1 MNHVNQNSANTEKQE
16 NVLNGTLGAF
26 LFALGGGIVW
36 VLLDLIGFYA
46 AITGVVTAFC
56 AVQGYRILGGKLTKR
71 GVIIAAVAAFIV
83 MVLAWY
89 FCLSRDFYV
98 ATGEW
103 LANGEI
109 EERPG
114 FAQCFANAYRL
125 LSDPGIAKSY
135 LLSLGLGMGF
145 AVLGSYGYFVQ
156 VFRAAKQEERNAR
169 EAAEVSAP
177 GETPAYSETDRQ
189 PESGTGTPPEEN
201 EAASDRS
208 ASEEEKN

>member
-1 MNHVNQNSANTEKQE
+1 MNNNDVNSATVEKRE

-26 LFALGGGIVW
+26 LFALGGGVVW
-36 VLLDLIGFYA
+36 VLLDIIGFYA
-46 AITGVVTAFC
+46 AITGIVTAIC

-89 FCLSRDFYV
+89 FCLARDFYA

-125 LSDPGIAKSY
+125 LSEPDIAKSY
-135 LLSLGLGMGF
+135 LLTLGLGMGF
-145 AVLGSYGYFVQ
+145 AVLGSFTYFVNAFKNAGQ
-156 VFRAAKQEERNAR
+156 EARSAEVQTTVSLPEETAQERPADEAREPGAPQEEAPSNPPADD
-169 EAAEVSAP
+169 AEKKGS
-177 GETPAYSETDRQ
+177 
-189 PESGTGTPPEEN
+189 
-201 EAASDRS
+201 
-208 ASEEEKN
+208 